1 MPQPPAGAGLPMAW
15 APGPARWW
23 WVGAHGG
30 SGASTLH
37 AAVPGGAEA
46 GRCWPLL
53 PGARPRVVLVA
64 RSSASGLAAAQMAA
78 AQWASGAVPV
88 DLLGLAVVADA
99 PGRLPGPLRD
109 LVRLVGGGVPHLWRV
124 PWSEDWRLGTVTP
137 ATTGT
142 LVRTLSALITD

>member
-1 MPQPPAGAGLPMAW
+1 
-15 APGPARWW
+15 
-23 WVGAHGG
+23 
-30 SGASTLH
+30 
-37 AAVPGGAEA
+37 
-46 GRCWPLL
+46 
-53 PGARPRVVLVA
+53 
-64 RSSASGLAAAQMAA
+64 MAA